1 MKEREFLVIT
11 MYNDKE
17 NIDISTELEEECTK
31 IDVLSAEIETC
42 LKSILELKDQK
53 VCPKCNKT
61 IDKTSAFCPYCG
73 EKQPESECN
82 EEAKEPEVILEKLES
97 VEINPEN
104 EAEKEIVKE
113 KYILAIGAT
122 IFGGLLGILLTI
134 LVVNVMNYIR
144 PENMIN
150 LDYKILITTALG
162 GIFCISLLQAIQI
175 PSVFKWGAEKG
186 RIQMFISLFII
197 IAVIGGIYFLV
208 TKFNININI
217 EMLSDFIN
225 KFGLIILIALM
236 IIMYFVSYKIAY
248 KIYRN
253 KEE

>member
-1 MKEREFLVIT
+1 MIKGL
-11 MYNDKE
+11 
-17 NIDISTELEEECTK
+17 
-31 IDVLSAEIETC
+31 
-42 LKSILELKDQK
+42 LKKDLF
-53 VCPKCNKT
+53 NLASY
-61 IDKTSAFCPYCG
+61 KTSLIIIIVFCGIAIIGTDAINLAPT
-73 EKQPESECN
+73 
-82 EEAKEPEVILEKLES
+82 VICAIVGMISLS
-97 VEINPEN
+97 TFSYDEISKSNKYILTLPTN
-104 EAEKEIVKE
+104 RKEIVKE

-144 PENMIN
+144 TENMIN

-175 PSVFKWGAEKG
+175 PSVFKWGVEKG

-236 IIMYFVSYKIAY
+236 IVMYFVSYKIAY